1 MRRVRANVKHWV
13 VTGGAGFIGSHIVK
27 ELVSLGQRVTVVDNF
42 SSGAASNLA
51 DVKKHI
57 RLVEADVREL
67 PALLKAFKGADYV
80 LHHAALVSVPRSVEE
95 PLDTWR
101 INVTGTANVL
111 EAARRTG
118 VKRVVFA
125 SSCSVYGTSSKPCK
139 ETNPKKPGSP
149 YALSKQIG
157 EELCRFYTAV
167 YGLET
172 VCLCYFNVYGPGQNP
187 HAPYSAV
194 IAKFLDLARR
204 GETLSVEW
212 DGRQSRDFIA
222 VEDVARANVLAAR
235 KGKPG
240 ETYNVAFGGSHSL
253 LALIRLIERIS
264 GKKLARV
271 FKPKR
276 AGDVRTSSADISKF
290 KRLGFTPRVALKDG
304 LLRLWQTAALPKN

>member
-1 MRRVRANVKHWV
+1 MRANVKHWV

-27 ELVSLGQRVTVVDNF
+27 ELVSSGQRVTVVDDF
-42 SSGAASNLA
+42 SSGFAANLA
-51 DVKKHI
+51 EVEKKI
-57 RLVEADVREL
+57 RLVKADVREL

-101 INVTGTANVL
+101 INVMGTANVL
-111 EAARRTG
+111 EAARQTG

-139 ETNPKKPGSP
+139 ETHPKKPGSP

-157 EELCRFYTAV
+157 EELCRFYTSV

-187 HAPYSAV
+187 RAPYSAV

-204 GETLSVEW
+204 GKTLSVEW

-222 VEDVARANVLAAR
+222 VEDVARANVLAAV

-240 ETYNVAFGGSHSL
+240 ETYNVAFGKSHSL
-253 LALIRLIERIS
+253 LALIRLIEEIS
-264 GKKLARV
+264 GKKLSRE

-276 AGDVRTSSADISKF
+276 AGDVRTSSADTSKF
-290 KRLGFTPRVALKDG
+290 ARLGFKPRVALKKG
-304 LLRLWQTAALPKN
+304 LLRLWKNAVSLPKN

>member
-1 MRRVRANVKHWV
+1 M
-13 VTGGAGFIGSHIVK
+13 
-27 ELVSLGQRVTVVDNF
+27 
-42 SSGAASNLA
+42 
-51 DVKKHI
+51 
-57 RLVEADVREL
+57 
-67 PALLKAFKGADYV
+67 
-80 LHHAALVSVPRSVEE
+80 
-95 PLDTWR
+95 
-101 INVTGTANVL
+101 
-111 EAARRTG
+111 
-118 VKRVVFA
+118 
-125 SSCSVYGTSSKPCK
+125 
-139 ETNPKKPGSP
+139 
-149 YALSKQIG
+149 
-157 EELCRFYTAV
+157 
-167 YGLET
+167 
-172 VCLCYFNVYGPGQNP
+172 YGPGQNP

-304 LLRLWQTAALPKN
+304 LLRLWQTAAALPKN